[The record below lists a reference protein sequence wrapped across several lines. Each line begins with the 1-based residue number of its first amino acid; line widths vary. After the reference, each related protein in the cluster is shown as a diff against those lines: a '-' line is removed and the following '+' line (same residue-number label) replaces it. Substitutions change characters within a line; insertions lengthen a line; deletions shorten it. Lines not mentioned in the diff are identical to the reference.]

1 MNLLLTVAWFIC
13 IVWSIVTANEGG
25 TPSWDMVILP
35 CICLALDN
43 LFDWISLKIDKDMEK
58 EDLM

>member
-1 MNLLLTVAWFIC
+1 MNLLLAIAWFIC
-13 IVWSIVTANEGG
+13 IIWSTVTANAGG

>member
-1 MNLLLTVAWFIC
+1 MNLLLAVAWFIC
-13 IVWSIVTANEGG
+13 IVWSIVRANEGG

-43 LFDWISLKIDKDMEK
+43 LFDWIFSKIDKDMEK